1 MGKKFEEKFKLVNRD
16 KSYVPAEAIK
26 LMKESSFAKFDEG
39 IDLAL
44 KLNVVLKKGTAP
56 VRGVVDLPH
65 GSGKKIKVAVICPDA
80 KAAEATEAGADFV
93 GSEDLI
99 KKIEKG
105 FVDFDLLIATPDLM
119 GKVGKLGKVL
129 GKRGLMPN
137 PKSQTVTSNVKETV
151 LGFKKGKAEFKMD
164 KGGALHLL
172 IGKKSF
178 SDDQLLENLK
188 VSLNAV
194 QQAKPSNVKGVFI
207 QRGTISSTMG
217 PGIRLELN
225 SLIEV

>member
-1 MGKKFEEKFKLVNRD
+1 MGNKIKEKKKLVDRN
-16 KSYVPAEAIK
+16 KNYVPVEAIK
-26 LMKESSFAKFDEG
+26 LMKEASFAKFDEG
-39 IDLAL
+39 VDLAL
-44 KLNVVLKKGTAP
+44 KLNVILKKGTAP

-65 GSGKKIKVAVICPDA
+65 GSGKKIKIAVICSDSL
-80 KAAEATEAGADFV
+80 AAEAKEAGADVV

-105 FVDFDLLIATPDLM
+105 FLDFNLLIATPDMM

-137 PKSQTVTSNVKETV
+137 PKSQTVTKDIKETV
-151 LGFKKGKAEFKMD
+151 SGFKKGKAEFKMD

-178 SDDQLLENLK
+178 NDDQLLENLK

-207 QRGTISSTMG
+207 KRGTISSTMG
-217 PGIRLELN
+217 PGIRLELS